1 MMERWAGCGRVVEES
16 LCIMYG
22 WNVER
27 NRWGTDGVAV
37 VEKKLETNGS
47 MLTGWRFC
55 GGKQRETERGVREK
69 MCVHNCG
76 RGRQELEKIEEENW
90 LDRPGRTGRE
100 QENDNNKAVTYFYGP
115 RRAQLGATLT
125 CLSRVRGQ
133 DDGWT
138 DSGGFFSGFRPP
150 VSLVVAAVGGKAI
163 DCTEN
168 GWVPGLS
175 VWSGLTGAETRLIN
189 K

>member
-1 MMERWAGCGRVVEES
+1 MGNGRS
-16 LCIMYG
+16 
-22 WNVER
+22 
-27 NRWGTDGVAV
+27 
-37 VEKKLETNGS
+37 S
-47 MLTGWRFC
+47 
-55 GGKQRETERGVREK
+55 
-69 MCVHNCG
+69 G
-76 RGRQELEKIEEENW
+76 RGEKVGDERVNADGMEVLWREAAGNGKRREGKDVRTQWRAWKTKIDGKIEEENL

-163 DCTEN
+163 ECTEN